1 VELVAERGK
10 GDEEERRE
18 RRLTA
23 GSQPS
28 AREAKKKEKG
38 KEVGPPRVV
47 LFAGPAGLAGSLA
60 IFRGCRPMKEI
71 RSSDKNFGLKV

>member
-23 GSQPS
+23 GPQPS
-28 AREAKKKEKG
+28 AREAKKKEG
-38 KEVGPPRVV
+38 EEVGPPRVV

-60 IFRGCRPMKEI
+60 IFRGCRPMKEV
-71 RSSDKNFGLKV
+71 RSFENNFGLKV